1 MFSANGHGRVPTLL
15 SAVAVAAVA
24 MACSSGSP
32 SRATPTGASGSV
44 ATNQPVAS
52 VEPFATDDAVATS
65 EVLVLKLANT
75 YGDLEQVPGVAYF
88 IDQVHERSDGAIQIN
103 VAHSYGAFTPDVEDR
118 VVRHVAEGHMDLAWI
133 GTRVI
138 DTMGVESFEALTAPR
153 LVDSYALQNA
163 IIEAGI
169 TREMLP
175 ALDELGVVG
184 LGVLADGLRKPI
196 GVNGPI
202 VVPADWD
209 GIGFGTYR
217 SATQEAAIR
226 ALGATPAQ
234 VFGPNREL
242 AVANDEISGFEMSM
256 SIYQDPKWVDLA
268 RHVTANVNLW
278 PQMTLLIA
286 TPALLAAMTPEQR
299 GWIED
304 AADDAAN
311 RSASLADVE
320 APAIEAACEAGAR
333 FTRASDADLVALDES
348 FASVYDTLESHPQTK
363 AFIDEIRA
371 LKEATP
377 AEPDPAIPSDCIAT
391 SSAGGPSST
400 AQPAADPLAGEWRQT
415 FTCEDAAEAVRRAVP
430 AQDVVNSGWSC
441 DLPGA
446 QTRIARFEDGRVFLL
461 DPPSHE
467 VGLSASYEI
476 VDDHTFTLSDGD
488 ENIPGSYRFEYR
500 FEGEEL
506 IVDVLEVDPYFVGT
520 WEAAPFVPVE

>member
-1 MFSANGHGRVPTLL
+1 MHFAKLQRRPTMFYFAVMA
-15 SAVAVAAVA
+15 AVAVTG
-24 MACSSGSP
+24 CSAGS
-32 SRATPTGASGSV
+32 AGTPGAPGTGEPV
-44 ATNQPVAS
+44 ATS
-52 VEPFATDDAVATS
+52 EPAATDEAVATS

-75 YGDLEQVPGVAYF
+75 YGDLEQLPGVAYF

-103 VAHSYGAFTPDVEDR
+103 VAHSYGAFTPDVEER

-242 AVANDEISGFEMSM
+242 AVANDTISGFEMSA
-256 SIYQDPKWVDLA
+256 SIYQDPRWVNLGPYA
-268 RHVTANVNLW
+268 TANVNLW
-278 PQMTLLIA
+278 PQMDLLIA

-304 AADDAAN
+304 AADEAAN

-320 APAIEAACEAGAR
+320 AQAVEAACEAGAR
-333 FTRASDADLVALDES
+333 FARASDADLAALDES
-348 FASVYDTLESHPQTK
+348 FASVYASLESHPQTK
-363 AFIDEIRA
+363 AFIEEIRA
-371 LKEATP
+371 LKESTP
-377 AEPDPAIPSDCIAT
+377 AEPDAAIP
-391 SSAGGPSST
+391 AG
-400 AQPAADPLAGEWRQT
+400 
-415 FTCEDAAEAVRRAVP
+415 C
-430 AQDVVNSGWSC
+430 
-441 DLPGA
+441 
-446 QTRIARFEDGRVFLL
+446 AR
-461 DPPSHE
+461 
-467 VGLSASYEI
+467 
-476 VDDHTFTLSDGD
+476 
-488 ENIPGSYRFEYR
+488 
-500 FEGEEL
+500 
-506 IVDVLEVDPYFVGT
+506 
-520 WEAAPFVPVE
+520 